1 MVASIQEAKTRVIA
15 EKNKFVSATQAM
27 IGSRVLL
34 AALTMLVLGFGVHA
48 LYAPDRLPPIAGL
61 DIAKS
66 LAPTIDAGVIGQ
78 KLQEAQDA
86 AVRQG
91 GLDRLNDFITAH
103 QAQIPLYN
111 LIGFAVSALLLL
123 GNLLAAAAKW
133 KGATGITVGAP

>member
-1 MVASIQEAKTRVIA
+1 MIASIEEAKTRLIA
-15 EKNKFVSATQAM
+15 EKNKFVTATQAV

-34 AALTMLVLGFGVHA
+34 AALTMLMLGFGVHA

-61 DIAKS
+61 DMAKTF
-66 LAPTIDAGVIGQ
+66 APAIDAGVIGQ

-91 GLDRLNDFITAH
+91 GLDRLNDFINTH

-111 LIGFAVSALLLL
+111 LIGFMVSALLLI

-133 KGATGITVGAP
+133 KGATGITIGAP

>member
-1 MVASIQEAKTRVIA
+1 MIASIQEAKTQVIA
-15 EKNKFVSATQAM
+15 EKNKFTSAVRTV

-34 AALTMLVLGFGVHA
+34 AVLTMLMLGFGAHA

-61 DIAKS
+61 DMAKS
-66 LAPTIDAGVIGQ
+66 FAPTIDAGVIGQ

-91 GLDRLNDFITAH
+91 GLDRLNDFVTAH

-111 LIGFAVSALLLL
+111 LIGFALSALLLV
-123 GNLLAAAAKW
+123 GNLLAAATKW
-133 KGATGITVGAP
+133 RGATGVTIGAP